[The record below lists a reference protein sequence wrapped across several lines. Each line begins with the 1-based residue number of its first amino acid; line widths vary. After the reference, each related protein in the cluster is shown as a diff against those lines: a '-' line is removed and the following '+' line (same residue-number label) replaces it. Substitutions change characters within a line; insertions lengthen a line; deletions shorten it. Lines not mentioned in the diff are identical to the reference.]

1 MTGKNRWDIS
11 ISLNYDSFEISLP
24 EAEILEPVK
33 LKKFDYPFSIQEL
46 KNIVAMRRYLSLL
59 LCLIPLISC
68 SNQSVTRDLKSNLN
82 KTIRLEMFD
91 TVRLGDKLLSYE
103 EFRQMYNYISVV
115 YLEDG
120 CQPCYPKFIE
130 WQNRMDSLNKRNDY
144 TVLFIIQ
151 GFRYNNFIKRVNEI
165 SVFSDHYYT
174 IMDDDLNFLLNN
186 NDIPRW
192 IIDGSVLIG
201 PDNKIKMIGEP
212 WATHEITE
220 LFYSICQ

>member
-1 MTGKNRWDIS
+1 MCDHPFANLDTKNTID
-11 ISLNYDSFEISLP
+11 
-24 EAEILEPVK
+24 
-33 LKKFDYPFSIQEL
+33 
-46 KNIVAMRRYLSLL
+46 MRQYLSLI

-82 KTIRLEMFD
+82 KTINLEMFD
-91 TVRLGDKLLSYE
+91 SVRFGDKLLSYK
-103 EFRQMYNYISVV
+103 EFRHMYNYISVV

-120 CQPCYPKFIE
+120 CEPCYPKFIE
-130 WQNRMDSLNKRNDY
+130 WQNVMDSLNKQDDY

-151 GFRYNNFIKRVNEI
+151 GFRYRGFIKRVNEI
-165 SVFSDHYYT
+165 SVFDDHYYT
-174 IMDDDLNFLLNN
+174 IMDDSLNYLLNN

-212 WATHEITE
+212 WTTNEMTE
-220 LFYSICQ
+220 LFHGICQ

>member
-1 MTGKNRWDIS
+1 
-11 ISLNYDSFEISLP
+11 
-24 EAEILEPVK
+24 VV
-33 LKKFDYPFSIQEL
+33 DYPFDNREL
-46 KNIVAMRRYLSLL
+46 KNIVDMSRCLSLL
-59 LCLIPLISC
+59 FCLIPLISC
-68 SNQSVTRDLKSNLN
+68 SNQSVTRDLKNNLN

-91 TVRLGDKLLSYE
+91 SVRFGDKLLSYK
-103 EFRQMYNYISVV
+103 EFRQMYGYISVV

-130 WQNRMDSLNKRNDY
+130 WQNMMDSLNKRNDY

-151 GFRYNNFIKRVNEI
+151 GFRYHNFINRVNEI
-165 SVFSDHYYT
+165 SAFNDHYYT
-174 IMDDDLNFLLNN
+174 IMDDSLNYLLNN

-212 WATHEITE
+212 WATHEMTE

>member
-1 MTGKNRWDIS
+1 
-11 ISLNYDSFEISLP
+11 
-24 EAEILEPVK
+24 
-33 LKKFDYPFSIQEL
+33 
-46 KNIVAMRRYLSLL
+46 MRRYLSLL

-82 KTIRLEMFD
+82 KTITLEMFD
-91 TVRLGDKLLSYE
+91 SVRFGDKLLSYE
-103 EFRQMYNYISVV
+103 EFRQRYNYISVV

-192 IIDGSVLIG
+192 IIDGSVLIS

-212 WATHEITE
+212 WATHEMTE
-220 LFYSICQ
+220 LFHSICQ

>member
-1 MTGKNRWDIS
+1 
-11 ISLNYDSFEISLP
+11 
-24 EAEILEPVK
+24 
-33 LKKFDYPFSIQEL
+33 
-46 KNIVAMRRYLSLL
+46 MRRYLSLL

-68 SNQSVTRDLKSNLN
+68 SDQSVPRDLKSNLN
-82 KTIRLEMFD
+82 KTINLEMFD
-91 TVRLGDKLLSYE
+91 SVRFGDKLLSYE
-103 EFRQMYNYISVV
+103 EFWQRYNYISVV

-192 IIDGSVLIG
+192 IIDGSVLIS

-212 WATHEITE
+212 WATHEMTE
-220 LFYSICQ
+220 LFHSICQ

>member
-1 MTGKNRWDIS
+1 
-11 ISLNYDSFEISLP
+11 
-24 EAEILEPVK
+24 
-33 LKKFDYPFSIQEL
+33 
-46 KNIVAMRRYLSLL
+46 MRQYLSLL
-59 LCLIPLISC
+59 FCLIPLISC

-91 TVRLGDKLLSYE
+91 SVRFGDKLLSYK
-103 EFRQMYNYISVV
+103 EFRQMYDYISVV

-130 WQNRMDSLNKRNDY
+130 WQNMMDSLNKRNDY
-144 TVLFIIQ
+144 TILFIIQ
-151 GFRYNNFIKRVNEI
+151 GFRYNSFINRVNEI
-165 SVFSDHYYT
+165 SVFNDHYYT
-174 IMDDDLNFLLNN
+174 IMDDDLNYLLNN

-212 WATHEITE
+212 WATHEMTE